1 MSCIEVLISQ
11 ALIDSNIIQNES
23 VLINNVLK
31 EFYTTEEIENPNV
44 KWKCKLHIKQGYLI
58 VWSVEKVQEVKRQRL

>member
-1 MSCIEVLISQ
+1 MMKQQCYQNLKSELSCIEVLISQ

-44 KWKCKLHIKQGYLI
+44 K
-58 VWSVEKVQEVKRQRL
+58 